1 MPTGYTADIKDGI
14 TFEQY
19 AMNCARAFGALIS
32 MRDESSDNPIPEQ
45 FKPSDYHE
53 EALKTAKAE
62 LKKLEAMPLSEAVRI
77 AVKYNESK
85 ENQRLK
91 AIAERRSLKE
101 KYQAMLDS
109 AVSWQPPTDDH
120 KDLHKFMVDQIEK
133 SIEYDCSGDF
143 YAKPEKQLSGKEWLS
158 QQTERAKEN
167 IAYHRKGQAEEIA
180 RTDSRNAWLQS
191 LRESLGR

>member
-32 MRDESSDNPIPEQ
+32 MRDESSDTPIPEQ

-53 EALKTAKAE
+53 KALLKAE
-62 LKKLEAMPLSEAVRI
+62 IELKSLELITSVEADREAKENNERREKSRLKSLSENI
-77 AVKYNESK
+77 A
-85 ENQRLK
+85 
-91 AIAERRSLKE
+91 LKE
-101 KYQAMLDS
+101 KYTSMLES

-133 SIEYDCSGDF
+133 SIEHDCSGDF
-143 YAKPEKQLSGKEWLS
+143 YAKPEKQLSGEQWLS
-158 QQTERAKEN
+158 QQVESAKKN
-167 IAYHRKGQAEEIA
+167 IDYHRKGQAEEIA
-180 RTDSRNAWLQS
+180 RTDSRNSWLQS

>member
-32 MRDESSDNPIPEQ
+32 MRDESSDTPIPEQ

-53 EALKTAKAE
+53 KALKTAKAE
-62 LKKLEAMPLSEAVRI
+62 LKKLESMPLSESVRL

-85 ENQRLK
+85 EKQRLK

-101 KYQAMLDS
+101 KYQAMLEQVD
-109 AVSWQPPTDDH
+109 AWVPPTKDH
-120 KDLHKFMVDQIEK
+120 DDLHAFMRDQIEK
-133 SIEYDCSGDF
+133 SIRFDCSED
-143 YAKPEKQLSGKEWLS
+143 YIQPEKRLSGEAWLAHS
-158 QQTERAKEN
+158 LDVEQNNIEYHAKE
-167 IAYHRKGQAEEIA
+167 HAEEID
-180 RTDSRNAWLQS
+180 RTNSRNSWLQS